1 MSSEAPNYL
10 RERYF
15 RLRLLIV
22 TTFSIFAAE
31 VLVML
36 LVESWVGHL
45 PLLLRIF
52 LDASLLVLCVFP
64 TLYFLVFRKMSEQIE
79 RRLNSERMLEQLNRT
94 LCLQVEERTARLQRA
109 NEDLLG
115 EVRERARVGMALSQ
129 ALKEANAGRS
139 NLQAVINAISDGL
152 LVVDAGGRI
161 QLANQ
166 AAEELL
172 GRSGYALTS
181 QLLAELLAPAFAVEE
196 LRHFLALGDAGEVRT
211 FQWKIAGQD
220 QPQPITMRLGA
231 ACLWQDEPAAIL
243 VLKGGKP

>member
-1 MSSEAPNYL
+1 MSNAAPGYQL
-10 RERYF
+10 ERYS

-22 TTFSIFAAE
+22 TTFSIFTAE
-31 VLVML
+31 VLVMV
-36 LVESWVGHL
+36 LVESWVGQL
-45 PLLLRIF
+45 PLLMRVL
-52 LDASLLVLCVFP
+52 LDASLLTVGIFP

-79 RRLNSERMLEQLNRT
+79 RRLNSERLLEQLNRT
-94 LCLQVEERTARLQRA
+94 LGLQVEERTVRLQRA
-109 NEDLLG
+109 NEELLG

-129 ALKEANAGRS
+129 ALNEANTGRS

-181 QLLAELLAPAFAVEE
+181 QLLAELLAPAFAVEA
-196 LRHFLALGDAGEVRT
+196 LGQFLSLGDAGEVRT
-211 FQWKIAGQD
+211 FQWKIAGQE
-220 QPQPITMRLGA
+220 QPYPIAMRLGA
-231 ACLWQDEPAAIL
+231 ACLWQDEPAVIL
-243 VLKGGKP
+243 LLKGEKP

>member
-15 RLRLLIV
+15 RLRLLMV

-94 LCLQVEERTARLQRA
+94 LGLQVEERTARLQRA

-172 GRSGYALTS
+172 GRSGYDLTG

-196 LRHFLALGDAGEVRT
+196 LRHFLSLGDAGEVRT
-211 FQWKIAGQD
+211 FQWNIAGQE
-220 QPQPITMRLGA
+220 QPYPISMRFGS

-243 VLKGGKP
+243 LLKGEKP